1 MIEQKTVVQVINTFS
16 KPVYAQLEL
25 AESIA
30 SGSVLAAV
38 TSSHNLLTNL
48 LEAIDEQYNDELDE
62 HDALLE
68 SLAEKEKLIA
78 NNDSLNGLLTMARD
92 EAIAKAVAAEQQS
105 SEGMTLVKE
114 MQATIDNLNARIK
127 LVAQESERAMRDMVK
142 ELNRLKSLDPER
154 LKSQLAEKKKE
165 LAQKQQDNGTIRA
178 ELNKARSDNA
188 TLKSKNAAMV
198 STTTELVEQVE
209 YLKEKLD
216 RVAGNVSPKYYESP
230 NGHDLFYVNVFPW
243 GLDTRA
249 MNPDCELLRGLDFH
263 CEVRTNS
270 GICMLVSIDQ
280 YGAPVFPTVPGFEK
294 AWPAGLT
301 EDIQSKI
308 MDLLLP
314 THPLIVDRHEW
325 ATGVDIAELPIENKH
340 QDALV
345 AAGMHNLFDVM
356 HRTPEE
362 LELRVSGFGMATAR
376 KVRAKCLDIVKD
388 WEKAYK
394 REEKAA

>member
-1 MIEQKTVVQVINTFS
+1 MSEQKTVIDTLNTFS

-38 TSSHNLLTNL
+38 TSSHSLLTNL
-48 LEAIDEQYNDELDE
+48 LQAVDEQYNKEMDEY
-62 HDALLE
+62 DALVDTLE
-68 SLAEKEKLIA
+68 QKEKLIA
-78 NNDSLNGLLTMARD
+78 SNDALNGLLTLARD
-92 EAIAKAVAAEQQS
+92 EAIAKAIEAEQQS
-105 SEGMTLVKE
+105 AEGLTLVKE
-114 MQATIDNLNARIK
+114 MQATIDNLNAKMK
-127 LVAQESERAMRDMVK
+127 LVAQDSERAMRDMTK
-142 ELNRLKSLDPER
+142 ELKRLKELDPDR
-154 LKSQLAEKKKE
+154 LKTQLAEKKKE
-165 LAQKQQDNGTIRA
+165 LAQKQQDNGTLRS
-178 ELNKARSDNA
+178 EVNKLRGENA
-188 TLKSKNAAMV
+188 TVKSKNAAMV

-249 MNPDCELLRGLDFH
+249 MNPDCELLCGLDFH

-280 YGAPVFPTVPGFEK
+280 FGAPVFPTVPGFEK

-314 THPLIVDRHEW
+314 THPLVVDRHEW
-325 ATGVDIAELPIENKH
+325 ATSVDIADLPIETKH

-345 AAGMHNLFDVM
+345 AAGMHNLFDVL

>member
-1 MIEQKTVVQVINTFS
+1 MSEQKTVVQVINTFS

-25 AESIA
+25 AESIS

-38 TSSHNLLTNL
+38 TASHDLLTNL
-48 LEAIDEQYNDELDE
+48 IKAIDEQYNDELDE
-62 HDALLE
+62 QDSLLE
-68 SLAEKEKLIA
+68 SLAEKEKIIA

-92 EAIAKAVAAEQQS
+92 EAIAKAVEAEQKS
-105 SEGMTLVKE
+105 AEGLTLIKE

-127 LVAQESERAMRDMVK
+127 LVAQDSERAMRDMTK
-142 ELNRLKSLDPER
+142 ELKRLKELDPDR

-198 STTTELVEQVE
+198 EAAADLTKEVERLTTALS
-209 YLKEKLD
+209 
-216 RVAGNVSPKYYESP
+216 RMNGNVCPEYFESH
-230 NGHDLFYVNVFPW
+230 NGVDVFYLNIFSW
-243 GLDTRA
+243 GLDSRA
-249 MNPDCELLRGLDFH
+249 MNPDATLLTGMDFH
-263 CEVRTNS
+263 LEIRTNS
-270 GICMLVSIDQ
+270 GINMLVNIDQ
-280 YGAPVFPTVPGFEK
+280 FGAPVFPHIEHFAK
-294 AWPAGLT
+294 IWPIGLT
-301 EDIQSKI
+301 EYIQDKI
-308 MDLLLP
+308 IDLLQP
-314 THPLIVDRHEW
+314 THPLISDRYEW
-325 ATGVDIAELPIENKH
+325 ANGVDIADLPIETKH

-345 AAGMHNLFDVM
+345 AAGMHNLFDVV

-362 LELRVSGFGMATAR
+362 MELRVSGFGMATAR